1 MQLPEGDIQE
11 YYAHAVVFCI
21 RHFCT
26 SFYIFIFAYHFN
38 MFCAY
43 LYVRM
48 SLSDKTD
55 YTYVLS
61 ILLLLIFIIQYTI
74 MLYKKVNM
82 INTYNLIIY

>member
-61 ILLLLIFIIQYTI
+61 NTTITYIHNSVHNYVIQ
-74 MLYKKVNM
+74 KS
-82 INTYNLIIY
+82 

>member
-1 MQLPEGDIQE
+1 MKLTLTKIAICISNMQLPEGDIQV
-11 YYAHAVVFCI
+11 YYAVVFCI

-38 MFCAY
+38 MFCMY

-55 YTYVLS
+55 YTYDCTK
-61 ILLLLIFIIQYTI
+61 YYYY
-74 MLYKKVNM
+74 LYS
-82 INTYNLIIY
+82 